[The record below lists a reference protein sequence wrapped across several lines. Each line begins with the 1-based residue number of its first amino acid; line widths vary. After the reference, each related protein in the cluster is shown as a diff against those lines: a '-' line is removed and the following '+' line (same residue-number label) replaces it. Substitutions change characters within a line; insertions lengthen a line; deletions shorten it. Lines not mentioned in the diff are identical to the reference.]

1 MDAKRC
7 LLLLLSLALAATLLA
22 QQQPRVPAKISPS
35 LLQPSTHSELA
46 KSTTETLERVRT
58 QINQKLAELQ
68 AIRCEIEMS
77 KKRDK
82 KITRKVY
89 AGNLV
94 IAKGKGGHVT
104 LSRKGET
111 EEYIANG
118 RELWAYDHKKKE
130 ATVLPVNSPILG
142 FFVSEALKFNAFLAI
157 EEKTLQFLGYQT
169 TNGELC
175 WVFEGKSPSRLRL
188 LGVPVRK
195 LRVWVSPKDGLPREI
210 KVPEEK
216 DLTIILR
223 NLQLNPTV
231 SPEEFEWKSPAG
243 VKVKKFML

>member
-1 MDAKRC
+1 MDARRC
-7 LLLLLSLALAATLLA
+7 FFLFTFAGFVAIAFA
-22 QQQPRVPAKISPS
+22 QQESRPFPTISPN
-35 LLQPSTHSELA
+35 LLQPSTHSELIR
-46 KSTTETLERVRT
+46 STTETLESVRI
-58 QINQKLAELQ
+58 QISQRLEQLQ
-68 AIRCEIEMS
+68 SLRCEIEMS

-89 AGNLV
+89 SGHLV
-94 IAKGKGGHVT
+94 IARGKGGRVI

-111 EEYIANG
+111 EEYLANA
-118 RELWAYDHKKKE
+118 RELWSYDHKKRE
-130 ATVLPVNSPILG
+130 AIVLPVNSPILG
-142 FFVSEALKFNAFLAI
+142 FFVAEALNFNAFLAI

-210 KVPEEK
+210 KIPEEK

-223 NLQLNPTV
+223 NLELNQAIKPD
-231 SPEEFEWKSPAG
+231 EFEWKSPEG
-243 VKVKKFML
+243 VKVKNFTL